1 MHLQYTPFA
10 LLAFVAAITSA
21 LLALLGDRRR
31 PAPGAVWFTLLMLSL
46 AWWSLGYTFELLSI
60 DLPVIVF
67 WAKVQYVGITAAPV
81 LWLTLVLACTDR
93 SKWLTRRNLTFL
105 FIVPV
110 LTQLLVW
117 TNEFHKLIWMDITL
131 NTDGGF
137 VWMDFSRGPWYWV
150 NVIYAYIL
158 LLLSI
163 LLLIRS
169 FFRSS
174 GLYRRQFAV
183 LLIGSLAP
191 WLGNLIYMTGLSF
204 SHLDLTPFAFTLTGL
219 SGGWGLFY
227 YRLLDIVPVA
237 RDAVIESMSDA
248 VMVLNAKNHLVDL
261 NPAAQGVIGQP
272 AREVIGQPAE
282 LILSD
287 WPALIEQY
295 QSITETHTEITA
307 VTEEGKRHLDLSIS
321 PLYDRQGRLTGR
333 LIVFRDITEHKRVEE
348 ELKTYQEQLE
358 DLVQA
363 RTKELTQTNEQ
374 LVKEIDERKRVE
386 KALRYSEQNLVR
398 AQSIAHI
405 GSWDWDIVDNTL
417 AWSDELYRVFGVSPK
432 SFELTYDN
440 IAIMIHPD
448 DRDRNEA
455 KVQELLAT
463 VDRVDYEFRII
474 RPDGLI
480 RHIYQMAEISR
491 DGEGESQRAF
501 GVMMD
506 ITARKQAEEALRHE
520 RDLMHT
526 LMDNIPDSIYF
537 KDAGSRFTRINL
549 AQAKMLGC
557 AAPEDAL
564 GKTDLD
570 FYSPEFAQETFADER
585 RIITTGQAQ
594 LGKVEQLRWPNGRV
608 RWGSASKAP
617 IRDSQGQ
624 VIGIVGI
631 TRDITDRIQA
641 EEALTQRVGQLELLN
656 QVSRHLTA
664 ELSLDYLLSNAASL
678 IQESFGYPHIGL
690 FLVEHEQEE
699 LVMKARAGSYAE
711 LFPLNHR
718 LTLEEGINGWV
729 ARNGQRLLIGDVR
742 KDPRYY
748 NPFPEQLILSELS
761 VPIKWRGEVVG
772 VLDVQSDRLD
782 AFDSNDVIVLETL
795 ADELAAAIQN
805 ASLLIQTQL
814 ALVELMAVEAAEREQ
829 RTLAEALVSV
839 AAKLNSTLD
848 FEEVL
853 EHILDNVGQVA
864 PYDSANIMLLENE
877 VARVVRQKGR
887 GALEDT
893 EKLVWTIAEMPIL
906 SRMVEKNEP
915 VAIPDTK
922 TDPLWVENIP
932 WIRSYAG
939 APIRL
944 NEEVIGFI
952 NLDGAEPDM
961 FTAEQAQRLQAFAN
975 QAAVAM
981 ANARLY
987 RELETYSGI
996 LEQAV
1001 EERTAELQQT
1011 KERVE
1016 TILNYNPDP
1025 ILLLNSNGIIEAAN
1039 PAFKE
1044 VFGHHV
1050 DDLYRQPPTS
1060 LVIADQFDTM
1070 KDALQSAIEQH
1081 AVTRLELTARRQDE
1095 TTFDAGVA
1103 LAPIQVGDTLL
1114 GVVCS
1119 VRDISAL
1126 KEVERMKDAFVS
1138 NVSHELRTPI
1148 TSLKLSHRLL
1158 EMDPAGRE
1166 KYMGRLG
1173 REINRLDALIEDL
1186 LRLSRL
1192 DQGRVELNL
1201 QPVDLNALAVQYVND
1216 RTPLAESHDLTL
1228 LFEEVPDLP
1237 QVQTDEGL
1245 IGQTLSIL
1253 LTNALNYTPAGGR
1266 VTVRTQAQELN
1277 GDRWVGVS
1285 VSDTGPGI
1293 TPDDQPHLFE
1303 RFYRGQAG
1311 RSSGAPGT
1319 GLGLAIAK
1327 EIVERHHGRIEVQSE
1342 GVPGQG
1348 ATFTIWLPVPDSKQL
1363 EL

>member
-10 LLAFVAAITSA
+10 LLAFVAATISA

-31 PAPGAVWFTLLMLSL
+31 PAPGAAWFSLLMLSL
-46 AWWSLGYTFELLSI
+46 AWWSLGYAFELLSV
-60 DLPVIVF
+60 DLAAIVF
-67 WAKVQYVGITAAPV
+67 WAKVQYVGITAVPV
-81 LWLTLVLACTDR
+81 LWLTLVLAYTDR

-110 LTQLLVW
+110 LTLLLVW
-117 TNEFHKLIWMDITL
+117 TNEFHELIWMNVTL
-131 NTDGGF
+131 NTDGRF
-137 VWMDFSRGPWYWV
+137 VRMDFSRGPWYWV
-150 NVIYAYIL
+150 NVIYAYALI
-158 LLLSI
+158 LLSI
-163 LLLIRS
+163 LLLLRS
-169 FFRSS
+169 LLRSR
-174 GLYRRQFAV
+174 GLYRRQFAA
-183 LLIGSLAP
+183 LLIGSLFP

-219 SGGWGLFY
+219 SGGWGLLH

-237 RDAVIESMSDA
+237 RDAVIESMGDA
-248 VMVLNAKNHLVDL
+248 VMVLNAQNHLVDL
-261 NPAAQGVIGQP
+261 NPAAQEIIGQP
-272 AREVIGQPAE
+272 AREVIGQPAGRV
-282 LILSD
+282 LSD
-287 WPALIEQY
+287 WPALVEQY
-295 QSITETHTEITA
+295 QNTTEAHTEITA
-307 VTEEGKRHLDLSIS
+307 ATEEGKRHLDLSIS
-321 PLYDRQGRLTGR
+321 PLYDRRGRLTGR
-333 LIVFRDITEHKRVEE
+333 LIVFRDITERKQVEE

-358 DLVQA
+358 ELVQV

-386 KALRYSEQNLVR
+386 EALRYSEQNLVR

-440 IAIMIHPD
+440 IASMIHPD

-455 KVQELLAT
+455 KVQELLTTA
-463 VDRVDYEFRII
+463 DRVDYEFRII

-501 GVMMD
+501 GIVMD
-506 ITARKQAEEALRHE
+506 ITERKQAEEALRHE

-537 KDAGSRFTRINL
+537 KDASSRFTRINL

-557 AAPEDAL
+557 ATPEDAL

-570 FYSPEFAQETFADER
+570 FYAPEFAQETLGDER

-594 LGKVEQLRWPNGRV
+594 SGKVEQLRWPDGRV

-631 TRDITDRIQA
+631 TRDITERIQA

-690 FLVEHEQEE
+690 FLVEHEPEE

-718 LTLEEGINGWV
+718 LTLDEGINGWV

-761 VPIKWRGEVVG
+761 VPIIWRGEVVG
-772 VLDVQSDRLD
+772 VLDIQSDRLD

-795 ADELAAAIQN
+795 ADQLAAAIQN
-805 ASLLIQTQL
+805 ASLLIQMQL
-814 ALVELMAVEAAEREQ
+814 ALVELMAAEAAEREQ
-829 RTLAEALVSV
+829 RALAEALADV

-853 EHILDNVGQVA
+853 EQILENVGYIA
-864 PYDSANIMLLENE
+864 SYDSANIMLLEKGI
-877 VARVVRQKGR
+877 ARVVRQKGR
-887 GALEDT
+887 REET
-893 EKLVWTIAEMPIL
+893 EKLIWTVAETPTL
-906 SRMVEKNEP
+906 SQMVKKNEP
-915 VAIPDTK
+915 VAIPDTQS
-922 TDPLWVENIP
+922 DPIWVETIP

-952 NLDGAEPDM
+952 SLNGARPDM
-961 FTAEQAQRLQAFAN
+961 FTTEQAQRLQAFAN
-975 QAAVAM
+975 QTAIAI

-987 RELETYSGI
+987 HELEVYSGI

-1016 TILNYNPDP
+1016 TILNYSPDP
-1025 ILLLNSNGIIEAAN
+1025 ILLLKSNGVIEAAN

-1044 VFGHHV
+1044 VFGYHI
-1050 DDLYRQPPTS
+1050 DDLYRQPPTR
-1060 LVIADQFDTM
+1060 LIVDEQAGMIQN
-1070 KDALQSAIEQH
+1070 ALQNAITKRM
-1081 AVTRLELTARRQDE
+1081 VTRLELVARRQDE
-1095 TTFDAGVA
+1095 TTFDADVA
-1103 LAPIQVGDTLL
+1103 LAPIRENEDLL
-1114 GVVCS
+1114 GIVCN

-1158 EMDPAGRE
+1158 QMDPDNQE
-1166 KYMGRLG
+1166 TYMGRLS
-1173 REINRLDALIEDL
+1173 REINRLNDLIEDL

-1201 QPVDLNALAVQYVND
+1201 QPVDLNELAQQYVND
-1216 RTPLAESHDLTL
+1216 RGPLAENKELAL
-1228 LFEEVPDLP
+1228 LFEEKKDVVP
-1237 QVQTDEGL
+1237 VQADEGL
-1245 IGQTLSIL
+1245 IGQVLSIL
-1253 LTNALNYTPAGGR
+1253 LTNALNYTPAGGQ
-1266 VTVRTQAQELN
+1266 VTVSTHMKEL
-1277 GDRWVGVS
+1277 GGKLWVGYS
-1285 VSDTGPGI
+1285 VSDTGLGI
-1293 TPDDQPHLFE
+1293 TPDDQAHLFE
-1303 RFYRGQAG
+1303 RFYRGKAG
-1311 RSSGAPGT
+1311 HDSGAPGT
-1319 GLGLAIAK
+1319 GLGLAIAH
-1327 EIVERHHGRIEVQSE
+1327 EIVEQHRGKIDVESE
-1342 GVPGQG
+1342 GVPGKG
-1348 ATFTIWLPVPDSKQL
+1348 TTFTVWLPVRINRQI